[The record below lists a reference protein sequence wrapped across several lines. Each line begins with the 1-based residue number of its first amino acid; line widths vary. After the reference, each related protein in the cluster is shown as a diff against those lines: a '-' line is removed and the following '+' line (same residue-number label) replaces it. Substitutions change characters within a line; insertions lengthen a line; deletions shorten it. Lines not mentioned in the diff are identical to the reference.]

1 MGKVVLVTGVARHLG
16 ARFVAE
22 IRRRPDVDLVV
33 GVDVQPPREPVAD
46 PPGPAADYRF
56 ERLDLRRPAVAR
68 VIAEYQVDT
77 VVHLNVSAT
86 GPGQAGRSAVKESNV
101 IGTMQLLG
109 ACQKAP
115 GLRRLVVKS
124 TTGVYGSAP
133 RDPAVFG
140 ERMQPKNLPSGGF
153 AKDAAEVE
161 GYVRGFARRRPDV
174 SVSVLRFANI
184 VGPVGDTP
192 LCEYFALPVLPTV
205 LGHDPR
211 LQFIHEDDA
220 VEVLC
225 RAAVEPARGTV
236 NAGTFNVAG
245 EGVLL
250 LSQCA
255 RRLGRPTVP
264 MLQPVIGW
272 VAALVR
278 QTRLADFSPE
288 QLRLLTHGRVVDTTR
303 LRETFGYVPRFTTAE
318 AFGDFAAAQ
327 RTGLLPPE
335 RLTAVTDR
343 LAGLLGP
350 EHAPA
355 AGSTHSSRPT
365 HPTRP
370 TQELKPR

>member
-33 GVDVQPPREPVAD
+33 GVDVQPPRDPVVD
-46 PPGPAADYRF
+46 PPGRAADHRF

-86 GPGQAGRSAVKESNV
+86 GPGRAGRSAVKESNV

-161 GYVRGFARRRPDV
+161 GYVRGSPGAAR
-174 SVSVLRFANI
+174 
-184 VGPVGDTP
+184 T
-192 LCEYFALPVLPTV
+192 
-205 LGHDPR
+205 
-211 LQFIHEDDA
+211 
-220 VEVLC
+220 
-225 RAAVEPARGTV
+225 
-236 NAGTFNVAG
+236 
-245 EGVLL
+245 
-250 LSQCA
+250 
-255 RRLGRPTVP
+255 
-264 MLQPVIGW
+264 
-272 VAALVR
+272 
-278 QTRLADFSPE
+278 
-288 QLRLLTHGRVVDTTR
+288 
-303 LRETFGYVPRFTTAE
+303 
-318 AFGDFAAAQ
+318 
-327 RTGLLPPE
+327 
-335 RLTAVTDR
+335 
-343 LAGLLGP
+343 
-350 EHAPA
+350 
-355 AGSTHSSRPT
+355 SR
-365 HPTRP
+365 
-370 TQELKPR
+370 